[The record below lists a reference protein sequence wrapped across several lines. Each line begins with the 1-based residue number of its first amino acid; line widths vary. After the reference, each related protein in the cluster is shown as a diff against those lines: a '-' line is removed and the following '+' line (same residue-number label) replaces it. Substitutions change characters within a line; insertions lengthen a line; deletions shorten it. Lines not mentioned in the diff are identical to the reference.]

1 MDSPRHLS
9 FLATKSLSSLRE
21 EAERTDGVAALKK
34 QRRYQRID
42 FDGMAATRIPES
54 TTRESIH
61 SRWSSNA
68 STVREQ
74 FLEDRASRRAS
85 DYHAKATSP
94 TISPTIADS
103 HLQKVDVQG
112 SQVHTPKPKR
122 SSSRPTDMVA
132 PDSPPELP
140 LIRIS
145 SFPDLVAAGLAMSSN
160 RTPDT
165 TPVSISDSFT
175 VSDSSSFHGLL
186 GFASEFPQP
195 PSLSPALRKMQSVPW
210 LKDDNANAVS
220 SGHYS
225 SWRRMGGLVTPQEPE
240 RDVDLSFPYSMDDIP
255 SIPSANSSFY
265 LDTLMAL
272 NQQQKALG
280 GEVPLEEGLTKAGD
294 VSWSEQDAYKTRTTD
309 DLFEWSISHQRE
321 DTQRAQPSGDKP
333 FDLSAA
339 QTRQRLIKRT
349 DGRRNTV
356 SSTLDAGVPLVADK
370 RRTVRKV
377 SSMQASSEQRG
388 KPFSE
393 ATTTTTSK
401 TATVQRSIPKI
412 RSRLFAS
419 HSYNS
424 NPSSASGKQDNE
436 PLALGSRSQTELG
449 SKSRNWFFHLRN
461 SSGKAANVK
470 QDVSSSAVAT
480 PTGARPISAT
490 AAAASPSF
498 KDDSE
503 RRNFRN
509 TLRQQHQRTPYP
521 SQGCPP
527 PTLASAND
535 KRTSKIYRR
544 SRYRDSEPHIS
555 GLGLT
560 DIDSEFVA
568 AAASQSSVGLCLDI
582 YGSQGTGGSG
592 SGQNRPL
599 DGPFTLKKSQANEYA
614 RASSNRRSLERQDTS
629 VETSTSFMDITPERK
644 KVTST
649 ELKPGDEAAAV
660 ERKDRVRKFIAKASN
675 GFLEWSR
682 GLTSAKRS

>member
-21 EAERTDGVAALKK
+21 EAECMDGVAALKK

-42 FDGMAATRIPES
+42 FDAMATTRIAES

-68 STVREQ
+68 STVRER

-85 DYHAKATSP
+85 DYHAK

-103 HLQKVDVQG
+103 HLDKVDG
-112 SQVHTPKPKR
+112 RESQIHSPKPKR
-122 SSSRPTDMVA
+122 SSRPTDKVA

-140 LIRIS
+140 LLRIS

-160 RTPDT
+160 RAPDT

-210 LKDDNANAVS
+210 LKDDNANAGS
-220 SGHYS
+220 SGQYS
-225 SWRRMGGLVTPQEPE
+225 SWRRMSGLVTPQEPA
-240 RDVDLSFPYSMDDIP
+240 RDVDLSFPYSMDDVA

-272 NQQQKALG
+272 NQQQKVLG
-280 GEVPLEEGLTKAGD
+280 GEVPQEGPTKAGD
-294 VSWSEQDAYKTRTTD
+294 ISWFGQDAYKSRTID
-309 DLFEWSISHQRE
+309 DLLEWSVSHQGE
-321 DTQRAQPSGDKP
+321 ETQRVQPSGNDSIDDP
-333 FDLSAA
+333 MA
-339 QTRQRLIKRT
+339 QTRQRLMKRT

-356 SSTLDAGVPLVADK
+356 SSTLDAVVPLVADK

-377 SSMQASSEQRG
+377 ASMQASSEQPG

-393 ATTTTTSK
+393 AATTTSSK
-401 TATVQRSIPKI
+401 TASGQRSIPKI
-412 RSRLFAS
+412 RSRLFPS

-424 NPSSASGKQDNE
+424 SSAGGKQDNG

-461 SSGKAANVK
+461 PSGKAANVK
-470 QDVSSSAVAT
+470 QGVSSNAVAT
-480 PTGARPISAT
+480 TGARPISAT
-490 AAAASPSF
+490 AAAASPSS

-521 SQGCPP
+521 TQGGPP

-555 GLGLT
+555 GLGLG

-568 AAASQSSVGLCLDI
+568 AAASQSSVGLCLDL
-582 YGSQGTGGSG
+582 YGSAVQVAQGTGGGSG
-592 SGQNRPL
+592 SGQSRPL
-599 DGPFTLKKSQANEYA
+599 DGPFTLKKSQANEYV

-629 VETSTSFMDITPERK
+629 VETSFMDITPERK

-660 ERKDRVRKFIAKASN
+660 ERKDRVRKFIAKASS